1 MKLKILLPT
10 ILLCF
15 GSICYAQNK
24 DVFVCLPCGSA
35 CDAMQQKK
43 PGQCEHC
50 QMPLVA
56 KASIKHTSVPPE
68 KVCQF
73 IAGKKDV
80 VLLDVR
86 TREEFNGTG
95 EENFGTL
102 KNAIN
107 IPIQELENRL
117 SELAPHKAK
126 TILVFC
132 SHSHR
137 SPRASYLLT
146 QNGFKNVVNMDGGMS
161 VVGNIPCK
169 KMN

>member
-1 MKLKILLPT
+1 MKLQLFSC
-10 ILLCF
+10 LCF
-15 GSICYAQNK
+15 VLIVNICFAQK
-24 DVFVCLPCGSA
+24 SSEVYVCLPCGASCDTMEHTSA
-35 CDAMQQKK
+35 
-43 PGQCEHC
+43 GQCEHC
-50 QMPLVA
+50 HMPLVA
-56 KASIKHTSVPPE
+56 KSSIKHTSVSPE

-73 IAGKKDV
+73 IAAKKDL

-86 TREEFNGTG
+86 TREEFAGTS

-107 IPIQELENRL
+107 IPVQELEGRL
-117 SELAPHKAK
+117 SELKAYKGK

-146 QNGFKNVVNMDGGMS
+146 QNGFKNVVNMEGGMS
-161 VVGNIPCK
+161 VMNDSRCK
-169 KMN
+169 K